1 MNHSVVFKVL
11 FFNHRDRSSW
21 GEQFMI
27 RRLLDS
33 AWAPVYF
40 DKNVLILVRR
50 NGPNQSAI
58 AKYELPKERI
68 LEQPN

>member
-1 MNHSVVFKVL
+1 
-11 FFNHRDRSSW
+11 
-21 GEQFMI
+21 MI

-40 DKNVLILVRR
+40 DKNVLTLVRR